1 MVNILCARNRYIVPF
16 MFCSETSYDKLVE
29 EIAKNPLW
37 NIQKMHEQKVEQDLY
52 RMIVDCFEMDEKQNN
67 IGCSLHYCMPG
78 NNILEINYTKFKI
91 DFVVSIT
98 DLGLYLFRSGV
109 GFLWYE
115 ISLPQGAAADEIMLF
130 QNEFKELSYERFVS
144 KRRENDR
151 YTFEWNE
158 DRDTGILMGHWINQL
173 LAQFPF
179 TVTYYAERGDCLEKG
194 KCIPD
199 KAILFNYVVMAG
211 EDKEQW
217 WDYIYRITNGY
228 NKKYMRKSDFSNDI
242 LEPFEHAYC
251 YATSQGCG
259 YYAILNEQNH
269 NFYMRTFR
277 KKVMVDYFLLEIL
290 ALYQYYSILK
300 FTKNME
306 GELSAEREKY
316 QLESED
322 ILSVLKNLSAE
333 INIFLVKSV
342 YSSVSHI
349 SHQND
354 FYEYLLRRL
363 RIRENI
369 EGLTIG
375 LESLEKLQEAR
386 ERERIQRIESLEN
399 EEQELS
405 DDRLNIGLGLISI
418 LALVSAIADGY
429 GAADALVKLFH
440 LPECMR
446 VWISVILLILVV
458 IIAVIAISSIVP
470 SIKRSRRKRKRWK
483 ERWKNKNVK

>member
-1 MVNILCARNRYIVPF
+1 M
-16 MFCSETSYDKLVE
+16 
-29 EIAKNPLW
+29 
-37 NIQKMHEQKVEQDLY
+37 Q
-52 RMIVDCFEMDEKQNN
+52 
-67 IGCSLHYCMPG
+67 
-78 NNILEINYTKFKI
+78 
-91 DFVVSIT
+91 
-98 DLGLYLFRSGV
+98 
-109 GFLWYE
+109 
-115 ISLPQGAAADEIMLF
+115 
-130 QNEFKELSYERFVS
+130 
-144 KRRENDR
+144 
-151 YTFEWNE
+151 
-158 DRDTGILMGHWINQL
+158 
-173 LAQFPF
+173 
-179 TVTYYAERGDCLEKG
+179 
-194 KCIPD
+194 
-199 KAILFNYVVMAG
+199 
-211 EDKEQW
+211 
-217 WDYIYRITNGY
+217 
-228 NKKYMRKSDFSNDI
+228 
-242 LEPFEHAYC
+242 
-251 YATSQGCG
+251 
-259 YYAILNEQNH
+259 
-269 NFYMRTFR
+269 
-277 KKVMVDYFLLEIL
+277 
-290 ALYQYYSILK
+290 
-300 FTKNME
+300 
-306 GELSAEREKY
+306 
-316 QLESED
+316 
-322 ILSVLKNLSAE
+322 SAE

-405 DDRLNIGLGLISI
+405 DDRLNIGLGLISN